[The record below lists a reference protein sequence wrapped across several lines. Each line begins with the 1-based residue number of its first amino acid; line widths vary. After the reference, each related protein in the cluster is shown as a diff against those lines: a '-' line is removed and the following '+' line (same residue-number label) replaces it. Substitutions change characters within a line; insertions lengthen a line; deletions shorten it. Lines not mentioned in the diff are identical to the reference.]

1 MNFLK
6 ELVRAVCINDSHYPN
21 EIKASNRPKKGQEY
35 TIIAT
40 AKMIITGE
48 LGVKL
53 AEIDTGLAEYPYYK
67 ASRFAIREEDIPKLG
82 EIQEIDIEELLEETL
97 LT

>member
-1 MNFLK
+1 MKYLSQ
-6 ELVRAVCINDSHYPN
+6 LVNAVCINDSHYPN

-35 TIIAT
+35 TIIAA

-48 LGVKL
+48 LGYKL
-53 AEIDTGLAEYPYYK
+53 AEMDTNCPEYPYYK
-67 ASRFAIREEDIPKLG
+67 ASRFAIKQEDIPKLL
-82 EIQEIDIEELLEETL
+82 EIQEVDIEELLEETL